1 MVHSKLIAALL
12 LIGCRKSCA
21 LNNSKIHY
29 GRKLD
34 NWPSMSEPCTLLLKE
49 IQYED
54 GSKETKTECALS
66 PQDGGQFVSL
76 NFLLPD
82 FTSGVD
88 TFYSDEALIS
98 DNGVILP
105 DGVSPTIEKG
115 VYPTNVV
122 TGDKIT
128 LVVRIKTNDSMPF
141 ASTSQMR
148 DYVFGTS
155 SNPVNLKSQCT
166 ACSYNKLTIVPASGE
181 TPGGDTIEDG
191 VVDLTL
197 SMNSN
202 GVDKSAVQ
210 NAALQALAGLG
221 SNNYIMLCIPPGTL
235 GNWLAYAYVGSFL
248 SVYNKEWCGRV
259 SAQMH
264 EVGHNFG
271 FEHSGE
277 LSNEYA
283 DRTGMMG
290 YSYEEND
297 TPVMCY
303 NAPKNVQTGW
313 YADKEVRFNGGN
325 EEYSISGLTDYDDS
339 SSSEY
344 TIVVIEK
351 VVNNGVANV
360 NDYYVSYNRAKTIN
374 IGTQKYGNEVLVHRA
389 ANLKAQSWLMAHLSN
404 GESYVTDHATPITIE
419 VKINDIDV
427 AVVSLKT
434 SSCIDDPF
442 FVKSR
447 GGRNR
452 TCEYIGSSG
461 MYRLKKWCSKKK
473 RGKPIRESCCNTC
486 LNF

>member
-1 MVHSKLIAALL
+1 
-12 LIGCRKSCA
+12 
-21 LNNSKIHY
+21 
-29 GRKLD
+29 
-34 NWPSMSEPCTLLLKE
+34 MSEPCTLLFKE

-98 DNGVILP
+98 DDGLILP

-115 VYPTNVV
+115 VHPANVG

-128 LVVRIKTNDSMPF
+128 LVVRITTSDSSPF
-141 ASTSQMR
+141 ATRPQMS
-148 DYVFGTS
+148 DKVFGTS
-155 SNPVNLKSQCT
+155 TDPANLKSQCT

-181 TPGGDTIEDG
+181 TPEGDEIVDG

-202 GVDKSAVQ
+202 GVDKSVVQ
-210 NAALQALAGLG
+210 TAALNAIGG
-221 SNNYIMLCIPPGTL
+221 KGGNNYVMLCIPPGT
-235 GNWLAYAYVGSFL
+235 GDWLAYAYVGWYL
-248 SVYNKEWCGRV
+248 SVYNNEWCGRL

-271 FEHSGE
+271 FQHSGE
-277 LSNEYA
+277 DNKEYA
-283 DRTGMMG
+283 DSTGMMG
-290 YSYEEND
+290 YSFAEND
-297 TPVMCY
+297 GPVMCY
-303 NAPKNVQTGW
+303 NAAKNVQIGW

-325 EEYSISGLTDYDDS
+325 EEYSLSGLTDYDDPS
-339 SSSEY
+339 SSAY
-344 TIVVIEK
+344 TIVVVEK
-351 VVNNGVANV
+351 IVNNGEAND
-360 NDYYVSYNRAKTIN
+360 NHYYVSYNRKKTIN
-374 IGTQKYGNEVLVHRA
+374 IGTKEYGNEVLVHRA
-389 ANLKAQSWLMAHLSN
+389 AGLNTQSWIMAQLSN

-434 SSCIDDPF
+434 SSCIDDPS

-447 GGRNR
+447 GGRMR

-461 MYRLKKWCSKKK
+461 PHRLKKWCSKKK
-473 RGKPIRESCCNTC
+473 GGKPIRESCCNTC